1 MCAVGEQTDLRADCV
16 GQSEFEASVNTL
28 RRAPGEGDVHGAIV
42 RLLWYSRT
50 GGSGR
55 ELGAVCPNAVL
66 RGVVPMGFQ
75 TPQYKLNEYLT
86 RARTG
91 KIQLPDFQ
99 RGYKWEDE
107 RIRQLLITVLRG
119 HPLGVVM
126 LLNTNND
133 QVRFKPRPIEG
144 VDVPADA
151 VAESLLL
158 DGQQRL
164 TSLTQA
170 LTGDGVVHTMDSR
183 GKRMDRRYFIDMH
196 VAVQGE
202 DRIDEAIL
210 SLPADGIERTN
221 FGKDV
226 VRDVSTPEK
235 QQAAGMFPVNLLF
248 GDAMSWLF
256 ELNNIELMKEFNETI
271 LRPVLAYDIPAIELD
286 KDTSKGAVAT
296 VFEKVNVGG
305 LPLNVFELLTAT
317 FAGDPDYYAAHGT
330 DFRLND
336 DWKATQARFESYP
349 VLAGLENTD
358 FLQAVTLLTTR
369 KRNHEYTGSRP
380 PAISAKRED
389 VLKLTLADYL
399 EWVEPLR
406 EAFTWASDFLADRH
420 IFDTRFL
427 PYPKQLVPLA
437 AIRAVM
443 GGDADLIGPRAR
455 LVRWLWCGI
464 LGELYGGAIETR
476 FVRDLE
482 QVPAWARGDDG
493 AATPNTVNDATFVE
507 SRLHSLRTR
516 NAAAYKGIYA
526 LLLGNEARDWMED
539 KALDKVQYVNL
550 AVDIHHI
557 FPKKWCAE
565 HDIDDERRES
575 IVNKTAISAVTNRTI
590 GGAAPSSYLSLIAKK
605 AQIDPALL
613 DGLLEAH
620 LVPAELLRE
629 DDFDTYFVERRRRL
643 CDLVE
648 AAMGKN
654 VPRDVGSDDAEDSTQ
669 FEITEI
675 EELPDEAD

>member
-1 MCAVGEQTDLRADCV
+1 
-16 GQSEFEASVNTL
+16 
-28 RRAPGEGDVHGAIV
+28 
-42 RLLWYSRT
+42 
-50 GGSGR
+50 
-55 ELGAVCPNAVL
+55 
-66 RGVVPMGFQ
+66 MGFQ
-75 TPQYKLNEYLT
+75 TPLYELSEYLKK
-86 RARTG
+86 AGSG

-107 RIRQLLITVLRG
+107 RIRQLLVTVLRG

-126 LLNTNND
+126 LLNTGND
-133 QVRFKPRPIEG
+133 QIRFKPRPIEG
-144 VDVPADA
+144 VDVPVGAT
-151 VAESLLL
+151 AESLLL

-164 TSLTQA
+164 TSLTQS
-170 LTGDGVVHTMDSR
+170 LTGDGIVHTMDSR
-183 GKRMDRRYFIDMH
+183 GKRMDRRYFIDMR

-202 DRIDEAIL
+202 DRIDDAVL

-221 FGKDV
+221 FGRDV
-226 VRDVSTPEK
+226 VRDVSTADRQRAE
-235 QQAAGMFPVNLLF
+235 GMFPVNLIF
-248 GDAMSWLF
+248 GDAMTWLID
-256 ELNNIELMKEFNETI
+256 LDDRELMKDFNDV
-271 LRPVLAYDIPAIELD
+271 VLKPAGTYNIPAIELD
-286 KDTSKGAVAT
+286 KNTSKGAVAT

-317 FAGDPDYYAAHGT
+317 FAGDAEYYEANGT

-336 DWKATQARFESYP
+336 DWKETQAAFAAYP

-369 KRNHEYTGSRP
+369 KRNHEYVGNRP

-399 EWVEPLR
+399 EWVGPLR
-406 EAFTWASDFLADRH
+406 EAFIWASDFLADRH
-420 IFDTRFL
+420 IFDTKFL

-437 AIRAVM
+437 AIRVAM
-443 GGDADLIGPRAR
+443 GRDADLLGPREK

-476 FVRDLE
+476 FVRDVE
-482 QVPAWARGDDG
+482 QVPAWGRGDAD
-493 AATPNTVNDATFVE
+493 AVTPNTVNDATFVE

-539 KALDKVQYVNL
+539 KALDKVQYTNL

-557 FPKKWCAE
+557 FPKKWCMA
-565 HDIDDERRES
+565 HSIDDERRES

-590 GGAAPSSYLSLIAKK
+590 GGAAPSAYLTQIERK
-605 AQIDPALL
+605 AQIDSARL
-613 DGLLEAH
+613 DSLVEAH
-620 LVPAELLRE
+620 LVPAGLLRA
-629 DDFDTYFVERRRRL
+629 DDFDSYFAERRGRL
-643 CDLVE
+643 CDLV
-648 AAMGKN
+648 AGAMGKS
-654 VPRDVGSDDAEDSTQ
+654 VPRDIGHDATEDSAQ
-669 FEITEI
+669 FEIAEI
-675 EELPDEAD
+675 EELPDEAE